1 MDAGDRIV
9 RRAYALVE
17 ADIAPYDAI
26 DDLLAVAEGDR
37 RALEAAL
44 ALIGD
49 PEEVDGSPSDA
60 LASVGFDVDLADVAV
75 RRRNAMRDLLF
86 RAVASFS

>member
-17 ADIAPYDAI
+17 AEIAAYDAI
-26 DDLLAVAEGDR
+26 DDILSVAEGDR
-37 RALEAAL
+37 RAIEAAL

-49 PEEVDGSPSDA
+49 PEEVDGDPSA
-60 LASVGFDVDLADVAV
+60 VLVSVGFDADLAQLAA
-75 RRRNAMRDLLF
+75 RRRNAMRDLLY
-86 RAVASFS
+86 RAAASFA

>member
-17 ADIAPYDAI
+17 ADIPAYDAI
-26 DDLLAVAEGDR
+26 DDILAVAEGDR
-37 RALEAAL
+37 RLLEAAL
-44 ALIGD
+44 SRMA
-49 PEEVDGSPSDA
+49 ESAEVDDSSSDA
-60 LASVGFDVDLADVAV
+60 LESVGFDTDLAQVAV
-75 RRRNAMRDLLF
+75 RRRDAIRELLF